1 MNDQKI
7 PKKQGWRVI
16 LATCA
21 GLVLGMV
28 VNSILISQSHLVI
41 PPPEGTDLTTAEGIT
56 RALPL
61 LKPIHFLMPF
71 LAHALGTAVAVFV
84 ASLIA
89 PWLKGRFILIF
100 GIVNLAG
107 GIAAAFMIPAPTW
120 FIVADLVF
128 AYLPFAFLGAWLAG
142 LLHKSPK

>member
-7 PKKQGWRVI
+7 LKKQGWRVI

-56 RALPL
+56 EALPL
-61 LKPIHFLMPF
+61 LKPFHFLMPF

-100 GIVNLAG
+100 GVLNLAG